1 MLEQI
6 GNTLL
11 SPLRFVVG
19 IGQGI
24 YSAIGSAIGGGLNL
38 AVTGAISGVGALTL
52 GYLFKDPIKAGLN
65 AAGATGAIRAVNAFE
80 ANNPHMGE
88 MIMKAAAAGA
98 GTGFAIGAAPAVA
111 SGLLAPTS
119 GIAAQTI
126 GAPIGASVAAVVGG
140 LGLVRGAEALT
151 GNTILPP
158 TVGDIPI
165 PTLGKQ

>member
-1 MLEQI
+1 MLAEI

-38 AVTGAISGVGALTL
+38 AVTGAISGVGALAL

-65 AAGATGAIRAVNAFE
+65 AAGATGVVNAMDSFE

-98 GTGFAIGAAPAVA
+98 GAGFAIGAAPAVA

-126 GAPIGASVAAVVGG
+126 GAPIGAAAVAAVGG

-151 GNTILPP
+151 GKEILPP
-158 TVGDIPI
+158 TIGGISI
-165 PTLGKQ
+165 PTLGK